1 VEVSAAGG
9 GEGRDPRKALAI
21 MHEPTEHASTER
33 QLLELVRRLERNVYG
48 WRAVHLHLSELKPH
62 NRRDYQLRIAASEF
76 DPLLRRFNSE
86 LFQLANGDIV
96 YLWEGESVEEVD
108 GVVLRLRY
116 LFSDD
121 PLVGS
126 GREPEPAELEGI
138 EDDRPVRPDLCGWYD
153 LERDYDQLRYALE
166 DLVEALEG
174 SRAGSAALRPPL
186 EPAQL
191 AGLER
196 GIAEIDFEALVRRQP
211 ICAVFPKAAPR
222 PVLRE
227 VHVAVGVLGE
237 QLLPGVDLAADPW
250 LFQHLAESLDRR
262 LLALLAEEGPGA
274 GEEALSINLRLAT
287 LLSPAFL
294 DFDQRFRLHSA
305 KEVVVELQLIDIFA
319 ELGAYLFIREFIRE
333 RGYRICIDGL
343 HHLHLPLI
351 NRKRLGA
358 DLVKLL
364 WSPDVLHEVN
374 ATRREELQAAVR
386 HAGVD
391 RVILC
396 RCDSA
401 AAVEWGLSLGI
412 RLFQGHYID
421 SRLRAARSPAIA
433 AARQALRH
441 GGG

>member
-1 VEVSAAGG
+1 VVS
-9 GEGRDPRKALAI
+9 I
-21 MHEPTEHASTER
+21 MHEPVAPVSAER
-33 QLLELVRRLERNVYG
+33 QLLELVRRLERNVFG
-48 WRAVHLHLSELKPH
+48 WRAVHLHLSQLKPH

-76 DPLLRRFNSE
+76 DALLRRFKSE

-121 PLVGS
+121 PLVVA
-126 GREPEPAELEGI
+126 GREPEPADLEPLDG
-138 EDDRPVRPDLCGWYD
+138 DHPVPPDLCGWFD
-153 LERDYDQLRYALE
+153 LERDYDRFRYDIE
-166 DLVEALEG
+166 DLVEALDHSG
-174 SRAGSAALRPPL
+174 PARGVTRRPLDPT
-186 EPAQL
+186 QL
-191 AGLER
+191 ARLEHGLDDL
-196 GIAEIDFEALVRRQP
+196 DFATLVRRQP
-211 ICAVFPKAAPR
+211 ICAVFPNMAPR

-227 VHVAVGVLGE
+227 IHIAVGELGE
-237 QLLPGVDLAADPW
+237 QLLPGVDLSADPW
-250 LFQHLAESLDRR
+250 LFQHLAEGLDRR
-262 LLALLAEEGPGA
+262 LLGLLAAQGPGA
-274 GEEALSINLRLAT
+274 GDEALSINLRLAT

-319 ELGAYLFIREFIRE
+319 GLGAYLFIREFIRE

-358 DLVKLL
+358 DLVKFL

-374 ATRREELQAAVR
+374 AARREELQAAIR
-386 HAGVD
+386 QAGVD

-401 AAVEWGLSLGI
+401 AAIEWGLALGI

-421 SRLRAARSPAIA
+421 SRLRAARSPAVA
-433 AARQALRH
+433 AARQALRQ